1 MKNKKTSTISSNAI
15 FLNFILVLLIFLG
28 CQAMVLAQRTYSVNT
43 TEDFEDVDLSDK
55 ICADKNGKCTLRAAI
70 QNANTSKLRDKILF
84 ELNEYESKRIVLQ
97 TFLPAIIYP
106 IEIYGTNNRKKIDPR
121 DGIIIDG
128 SRIGFDLEIIRT
140 VPEASTGLL
149 LAEKSSGS
157 VINGLIFQ
165 SIRNMAIKI
174 DSHNSVIQNNIFGSL
189 EKDPKKG
196 NGAGVSVWGKNNL
209 IGGQS
214 ENEVNYF
221 FGNSNG
227 VSCITGISNKIIGNI
242 FGYDSKKDQIRGNVI
257 AVFLG
262 FPSQDNLILGNLI
275 SGNTMGMEI
284 WGIGNKVVQNKI
296 GTDYYGS
303 RTIGNKVGIV
313 VNSSSHLISIGGINQ
328 GNLISGN
335 EVGILIDTKIR
346 SMANFQS
353 VRERFLNIEITGNLI
368 GTDYSGQFPLGNENG
383 IVLRNSGGIIIG
395 GVQEGLENII
405 SGNLKNG
412 ILLID
417 SFENLVSG
425 NKIGTDISGNYAI
438 PNAVGIRIYDE
449 EKLSFSDNNVIHG
462 NLISGNINSGIY
474 IGKEVK
480 KLNIISN
487 IFCGGVDLDFPS
499 ENQNIGIVNTSSI
512 IGICLGDEY
521 GQNQNIFSNHNI
533 GIITIMSSDL
543 QDPVMRK
550 NKFLKNSNNVKELDS
565 EDSIEF
571 IMQSF
576 ISNYFKIAEKE
587 YLQLGINK
595 FQYDSTTI
603 SQLQREIDKLPD

>member
-1 MKNKKTSTISSNAI
+1 METRQTNTCCLKG
-15 FLNFILVLLIFLG
+15 LFIRFMVSILLVFSF
-28 CQAMVLAQRTYSVNT
+28 QPFVYAQRTYTVNST
-43 TEDFEDVDLSDK
+43 DDYGDVDLSDK
-55 ICADKNGKCTLRAAI
+55 ICADKNGNCTLRAAI
-70 QNANTSKLRDKILF
+70 QNANTSKLQDKIVF
-84 ELNEYESKRIVLQ
+84 ELDGRKSKKIFLQ
-97 TFLPAIIYP
+97 HYLPAIIYP
-106 IEIYGTNNRKKIDPR
+106 IEIYGTKNSKKIDPT

-128 SRIGFDLEIIRT
+128 SRIEVNRDIILT
-140 VPEASTGLL
+140 IPEASTGLL

-196 NGAGVSVWGKNNL
+196 NGSGVSVWGINNL

-242 FGYDSKKDQIRGNVI
+242 FGYDSKKDQTRGNVI

-275 SGNTMGMEI
+275 AGNTMGMEI
-284 WGIGNKVVQNKI
+284 GGIGNKVVQNKI
-296 GTDYYGS
+296 GTDDYGS

-346 SMANFQS
+346 SLANFQA

-395 GVQEGLENII
+395 GIQKGMENII
-405 SGNLKNG
+405 SGNLENG

-425 NKIGTDISGNYAI
+425 NKIGTDISGKYAI
-438 PNAVGIRIYDE
+438 PNAVGIRIHDE
-449 EKLSFSDNNVIHG
+449 EKLGFSDNNVIHG

-480 KLNIISN
+480 KLNVISN
-487 IFCGGVDLDFPS
+487 ILCGSVDKNISS
-499 ENQNIGIVNTSSI
+499 ENHNIGIVNTSSI
-512 IGICLGDEY
+512 QGICLGDEY
-521 GQNQNIFSNHNI
+521 GQNQNIFSNHHI

-543 QDPVMRK
+543 KDPVMSK

-565 EDSIEF
+565 ADSIKY

-576 ISNYFKIAEKE
+576 IGNYFKIVEME
-587 YLQLGINK
+587 YLQLGIIK
-595 FQYDSTTI
+595 YQYDSTTI
-603 SQLQREIDKLPD
+603 SLLQREINKLPD